1 MDNVD
6 IERTGSI
13 KQLHMYIYT
22 CVLIYLDIY
31 LDINTHVYIK
41 IPTNVKYT

>member
-22 CVLIYLDIY
+22 CVLIYLDI
-31 LDINTHVYIK
+31 NTHVYIK